1 MDIHTPDT
9 WAPNPKH
16 EHVQLVSLKA
26 SDLEYKQVEE
36 TFNATTSTLTANVTA
51 VSNTYFFRT
60 RAICFFK
67 SFTHHGW
74 AERDH
79 SSV

>member
-26 SDLEYKQVEE
+26 SHPDYKEVEE
-36 TFNATTSTLTANVTA
+36 TFNATISPRTANVTA

-60 RAICFFK
+60 RAIFFFK
-67 SFTHHGW
+67 SFTHQGW